1 MQTKILLIYTGGTIG
16 MAKDYGDQSLKP
28 FNFDNLLKQ
37 IPELGLLDC
46 SFDYHSF
53 DTPIDSS
60 DMKPKYWI
68 EIAETI
74 QQNYENYDGFVV
86 LHGTDTMAYT
96 ASAMSFMID
105 NLEKPVIFTGSQ
117 LPIGDLRTDAKENLI
132 TSIQLASLRKNDKP
146 IIKEVCV
153 YFEYK
158 LFRANRTTKINAEN
172 FDAFESPN
180 YPVIGVS
187 GVHLEVKEDLLLK
200 NVVTDKL
207 SINKDLNA
215 DVGVLKIFPGMNHSF
230 IESVLNAPNMKAF
243 IIEAF
248 GTGNIFTDDWFIELL
263 EEVTNKGVHLIIN
276 TQCAGGMVELGRY
289 ATSDALL
296 NMGAISSYDLTM
308 EAAITKAIYLLGQNL
323 SKEEFKTQYET
334 NLKGE
339 LRHHFYN
346 D

>member
-37 IPELGLLDC
+37 IPELNLLDC
-46 SFDYHSF
+46 SFDYYSF
-53 DTPIDSS
+53 ETPIDSS
-60 DMKPKYWI
+60 DMKPAYWI
-68 EIAETI
+68 TITETI
-74 QQNYENYDGFVV
+74 EANYHNYDGFVV

-96 ASAMSFMID
+96 ASALSFMID
-105 NLEKPVIFTGSQ
+105 NLTKPIIFTGSQ

-132 TSIQLASLRKNDKP
+132 TSIQLASLRKNNQP
-146 IIKEVCV
+146 IIQEVCI

-158 LFRANRTTKINAEN
+158 LFRANRATKINAEN

-180 YPVIGVS
+180 YPIIGVS

-200 NVVTDKL
+200 KSSTASL
-207 SINKDLNA
+207 SINKKLNA
-215 DVGVLKIFPGMNHSF
+215 DVGVLKIFPGMNRCF

-248 GTGNIFTDDWFIELL
+248 GTGNIFTNQWFIDLL
-263 EEVTNKGVHLIIN
+263 EEKVNNGIHLIIN
-276 TQCAGGMVELGRY
+276 TQCSGGMVEIGRY

-296 NMGAISSYDLTM
+296 KMGAISSYDLTM
-308 EAAITKAIYLLGQNL
+308 EAAITKAIYLLGQDL
-323 SKEEFKTQYET
+323 SKEEFRRQYET

>member
-1 MQTKILLIYTGGTIG
+1 
-16 MAKDYGDQSLKP
+16 
-28 FNFDNLLKQ
+28 
-37 IPELGLLDC
+37 
-46 SFDYHSF
+46 
-53 DTPIDSS
+53 
-60 DMKPKYWI
+60 
-68 EIAETI
+68 
-74 QQNYENYDGFVV
+74 
-86 LHGTDTMAYT
+86 MAYT
-96 ASAMSFMID
+96 ASAISFMID

-146 IIKEVCV
+146 IIQEVCI

-158 LFRANRTTKINAEN
+158 LFRANRATKINAEN

-180 YPVIGVS
+180 YPIMAVS
-187 GVHLEVKEDLLLK
+187 GVHLEVKEDLLWK
-200 NVVTDKL
+200 KEIKGPL
-207 SINKDLNA
+207 SINKNLNA
-215 DVGVLKIFPGMNHSF
+215 DVGVLKIFPGMNRSF
-230 IESVLNAPNMKAF
+230 IESVLNAPNTKAF

-248 GTGNIFTDDWFIELL
+248 GTGNVFTDDWFIDLL
-263 EEVTNKGVHLIIN
+263 EEITKKGIHLIIN

-296 NMGAISSYDLTM
+296 NMGAISSFDLTM
-308 EAAITKAIYLLGQNL
+308 EGAITKAIYLLGQNL
-323 SKEEFKTQYET
+323 SKEEFKTQYEA

>member
-1 MQTKILLIYTGGTIG
+1 

-37 IPELGLLDC
+37 IPELNLLDC
-46 SFDYHSF
+46 SFDYYSF

-60 DMKPKYWI
+60 DMKPEYWI
-68 EIAETI
+68 NIAETI
-74 QQNYENYDGFVV
+74 EDNYATYDGFVV

-96 ASAMSFMID
+96 ASALSFMID
-105 NLEKPVIFTGSQ
+105 NLQKPIIFTGSQ

-146 IIKEVCV
+146 IINEVCI

-158 LFRANRTTKINAEN
+158 LFSANRATKINAEN

-180 YPVIGVS
+180 YPKIGVS

-200 NVVTDKL
+200 SNPTKNLV
-207 SINKDLNA
+207 INKKLNA
-215 DVGVLKIFPGMNHSF
+215 DVGVLKIFPGMNRSF
-230 IESVLNAPNMKAF
+230 IESVLNSPNVKVF

-248 GTGNIFTDDWFIELL
+248 GTGNIFTDDWFINLL
-263 EEVTNKGVHLIIN
+263 KGKVDNGIHLIIN
-276 TQCAGGMVELGRY
+276 TQCAGGMVEIGRY

-296 NMGAISSYDLTM
+296 EMGAISSFDLTM
-308 EAAITKAIYLLGQNL
+308 EAAITKAIYLLGQDL
-323 SKEEFKTQYET
+323 SREEFRKQYES

-339 LRHHFYN
+339 LRHHYYN
-346 D
+346 

>member
-37 IPELGLLDC
+37 IPELNLLDC
-46 SFDYHSF
+46 SFDYYSF
-53 DTPIDSS
+53 ETPIDSS
-60 DMKPKYWI
+60 DMKPEYWVN
-68 EIAETI
+68 IAETI
-74 QQNYENYDGFVV
+74 EKNYNDYDGFVV

-96 ASAMSFMID
+96 ASALSFMID
-105 NLEKPVIFTGSQ
+105 NLDKPIIFTGSQ

-132 TSIQLASLRKNDKP
+132 TSIQLASLQKNNRP
-146 IIKEVCV
+146 ILNEVCI

-158 LFRANRTTKINAEN
+158 LFRANRATKINAEN

-180 YPVIGVS
+180 YPKIGVS
-187 GVHLEVKEDLLLK
+187 GVHLEIKEDLLLK
-200 NVVTDKL
+200 KGTSNSL
-207 SINKDLNA
+207 SINKNLNA
-215 DVGVLKIFPGMNHSF
+215 DVGVLKIFPGMNRSF
-230 IESVLNAPNMKAF
+230 IESVLNAPTTKAL

-248 GTGNIFTDDWFIELL
+248 GTGNIFTDKWFIDLL
-263 EEVTNKGVHLIIN
+263 KEKVEKGIHLIIN
-276 TQCAGGMVELGRY
+276 TQCAGGMVEIGRY

-296 NMGAISSYDLTM
+296 EMGAISSFDLTM

-323 SKEEFKTQYET
+323 SREEFKRQYET

-339 LRHHFYN
+339 LRHHFYSN
-346 D
+346 

>member
-1 MQTKILLIYTGGTIG
+1 MQAKILLIYTGGTIG

-28 FNFDNLLKQ
+28 FNFDNLLKH
-37 IPELGLLDC
+37 IPELNLLDC
-46 SFDYHSF
+46 SFDYYSF

-60 DMKPKYWI
+60 DMKPEYWI
-68 EIAETI
+68 NIAETI
-74 QQNYENYDGFVV
+74 EINYSKYDGFVV

-96 ASAMSFMID
+96 ASALSFMIN
-105 NLEKPVIFTGSQ
+105 NLQKPIIFTGSQ

-146 IIKEVCV
+146 IINEVCI

-158 LFRANRTTKINAEN
+158 LFRANRATKINAEN

-180 YPVIGVS
+180 YPIIGVS

-200 NVVTDKL
+200 SNSNSHL
-207 SINKDLNA
+207 NINKNLNA
-215 DVGVLKIFPGMNHSF
+215 DVGVLKIFPGMNRSF
-230 IESVLNAPNMKAF
+230 IESVLNSPNVKVF

-248 GTGNIFTDDWFIELL
+248 GTGNIFTDDWFINLL
-263 EEVTNKGVHLIIN
+263 KEKVDNGIHLIIN
-276 TQCAGGMVELGRY
+276 TQCAGGMVEIGRY

-296 NMGAISSYDLTM
+296 EMGAISSFDLTM

-323 SKEEFKTQYET
+323 SKEEFRKQYET

-346 D
+346 

>member
-1 MQTKILLIYTGGTIG
+1 MQTKILLVYTGGTIG

-37 IPELGLLDC
+37 IPELNLLDC
-46 SFDYHSF
+46 SFDSYSF
-53 DTPIDSS
+53 EIPIDSS
-60 DMKPKYWI
+60 DMKPEYWI
-68 EIAETI
+68 EIARTI
-74 QQNYENYDGFVV
+74 KDNYDAYDGFVV

-96 ASAMSFMID
+96 ASALSFMID

-132 TSIQLASLRKNDKP
+132 TSIQLASLRKNNQP
-146 IIKEVCV
+146 LIKEVCI

-158 LFRANRTTKINAEN
+158 LLRANRATKINAEN
-172 FDAFESPN
+172 FDAFESTN

-187 GVHLEVKEDLLLK
+187 GVHLEIKEDLMLK
-200 NVVTDKL
+200 QEITGPLTINENL
-207 SINKDLNA
+207 ST
-215 DVGVLKIFPGMNHSF
+215 DVGVLKIFPGMNRSF
-230 IESVLNAPNMKAF
+230 IESVFNAPSIKAF

-248 GTGNIFTDDWFIELL
+248 GTGNIFTDQWFIDLL
-263 EEVTNKGVHLIIN
+263 KEKVGQGVHLIIN
-276 TQCAGGMVELGRY
+276 TQCAGGMVEIGRY

-296 NMGAISSYDLTM
+296 EMGAISSYDLTM

-323 SKEEFKTQYET
+323 TKEEFRTAYET

-339 LRHHFYN
+339 LRRHFYAS
-346 D
+346 

>member
-37 IPELGLLDC
+37 IPELNLLDC
-46 SFDYHSF
+46 SFDYYSF
-53 DTPIDSS
+53 ETPIDSS
-60 DMKPKYWI
+60 DMKPEYWVN
-68 EIAETI
+68 IAETI
-74 QQNYENYDGFVV
+74 EQNYANYDGFVV

-96 ASAMSFMID
+96 ASALSFMMND
-105 NLEKPVIFTGSQ
+105 LDKPIIFTGSQ

-132 TSIQLASLRKNDKP
+132 TSIQLASLQKDNQP
-146 IIKEVCV
+146 IINEVCI

-158 LFRANRTTKINAEN
+158 LFRANRATKINAEN

-180 YPVIGVS
+180 YPIIGVS
-187 GVHLEVKEDLLLK
+187 GVHLEVKEDFLLK
-200 NVVTDKL
+200 KKSSNTL
-207 SINKDLNA
+207 SINKNLNA
-215 DVGVLKIFPGMNHSF
+215 DVGVLKIFPGMNRSF
-230 IESVLNAPNMKAF
+230 IESVLNAPTIKAF

-248 GTGNIFTDDWFIELL
+248 GTGNIFTDQWFIDLL
-263 EEVTNKGVHLIIN
+263 KEKVEQGIHLIIN
-276 TQCAGGMVELGRY
+276 TQCSGGMVEIGRY

-296 NMGAISSYDLTM
+296 EMGAISSFDLTM

-323 SKEEFKTQYET
+323 SKEEFRTQYES

-339 LRHHFYN
+339 LRQHIYTN
-346 D
+346 

>member
-1 MQTKILLIYTGGTIG
+1 MQAKILLIYTGGTIG

-37 IPELGLLDC
+37 IPELNLLDC
-46 SFDYHSF
+46 SFDYYSF

-60 DMKPKYWI
+60 DMKPEYWI
-68 EIAETI
+68 NIAETI
-74 QQNYENYDGFVV
+74 EINYSKYDGFVV

-96 ASAMSFMID
+96 ASALSFMIN
-105 NLEKPVIFTGSQ
+105 NLQKPIIFTGSQ

-146 IIKEVCV
+146 IINEVCI

-158 LFRANRTTKINAEN
+158 LFRANRATKINAEN

-180 YPVIGVS
+180 YPIIGVS

-200 NVVTDKL
+200 SNSNSHL
-207 SINKDLNA
+207 NINKNLNA
-215 DVGVLKIFPGMNHSF
+215 DVGVLKIFPGMNRSF
-230 IESVLNAPNMKAF
+230 IESVLNSPNVKVF

-248 GTGNIFTDDWFIELL
+248 GTGNIFTDDWFINLL
-263 EEVTNKGVHLIIN
+263 KEKVDNGIHLIIN
-276 TQCAGGMVELGRY
+276 TQCAGGMVEIGRY

-296 NMGAISSYDLTM
+296 EMGAISSFDLTM

-323 SKEEFKTQYET
+323 SKEEFRKQYET

-346 D
+346 